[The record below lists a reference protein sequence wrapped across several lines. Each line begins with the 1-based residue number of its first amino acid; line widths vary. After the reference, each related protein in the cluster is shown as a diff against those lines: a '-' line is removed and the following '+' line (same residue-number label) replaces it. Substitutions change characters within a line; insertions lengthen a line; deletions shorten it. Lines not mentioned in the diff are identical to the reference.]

1 MTLSFAIKGFAGYYV
16 TDSGD
21 VYYRDTHPRHNGRI
35 KKMKQELARNG
46 YARIGLRYGE
56 DKSQSKHFLVHRLV
70 AEAFIPKQ
78 NGKDEV
84 NHKNGIKTDNRV
96 ENLEWVNHSGNMQHR
111 SKVLGFRGNP
121 TWKGKKGAQHPLSKI
136 VLQIKNGVVIK
147 EYFGTLEAE
156 RATGIS
162 HSNISVCCSGRR
174 KTAGGY
180 EWAYKQ

>member
-1 MTLSFAIKGFAGYYV
+1 MTKAFPIKNFPGYYV
-16 TDSGD
+16 TDTGD

-56 DKSQSKHFLVHRLV
+56 NKSKSKHFLVHRLV

-96 ENLEWVNHSGNMQHR
+96 ENLEWVNHSENMQHR
-111 SKVLGFRGNP
+111 SKALGFHGTK
-121 TWKGKKGAQHPLSKI
+121 TWLGKTGKDHPLSKP
-136 VLQIKNGVVIK
+136 VLQIKNNIVVK
-147 EYFGTLEAE
+147 EFSGTLEAE

-162 HSNISVCCSGRR
+162 HGNIISCCRGNRNC
-174 KTAGGY
+174 TGGFQ
-180 EWAYKQ
+180 WQYK